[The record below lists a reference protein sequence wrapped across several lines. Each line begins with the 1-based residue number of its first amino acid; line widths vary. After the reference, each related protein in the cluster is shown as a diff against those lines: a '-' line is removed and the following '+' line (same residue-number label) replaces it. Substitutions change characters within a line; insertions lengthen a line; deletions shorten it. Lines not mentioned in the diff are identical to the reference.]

1 MAADCLNFFN
11 LCFIGSVGFDDHLTD
26 SSFASILFASARFEG
41 GCSSGAYQ
49 QIVKKYAKILFYI
62 NS

>member
-1 MAADCLNFFN
+1 
-11 LCFIGSVGFDDHLTD
+11 LTD
-26 SSFASILFASARFEG
+26 SSFAISLFASAGFEG